1 MSLLN
6 CPECGGLLSTEATTC
21 PHCGYP
27 LRKGGIG
34 GVFHAI
40 AQIPCF
46 IAGLILIFIV
56 LFIALLL
63 LDVYYFHGL
72 LPKLFG
78 VEGHVSTRL

>member
-1 MSLLN
+1 MSLLS
-6 CPECGGLLSTEATTC
+6 CPECGGLLSTEARTC

-34 GVFHAI
+34 SVFHAI

-46 IAGLILIFIV
+46 IAGLILIFIA
-56 LFIALLL
+56 LFFALVF

-72 LPKLFG
+72 LPRLFG
-78 VEGHVSTRL
+78 VEGGITTY